1 LTTAARELASY
12 KLVLVSVQ
20 GVGWDK
26 GGTERAGYSIFFYG
40 KGKENHKLGKVCFVH
55 HRIVSAAKTVGYV
68 CDRISYIVLRG
79 SWCDI
84 IVDACTK

>member
-1 LTTAARELASY
+1 LYFL
-12 KLVLVSVQ
+12 
-20 GVGWDK
+20 
-26 GGTERAGYSIFFYG
+26 YG

-84 IVDACTK
+84 IVLNVHVLYQVRRKEMIQKTGFMRK